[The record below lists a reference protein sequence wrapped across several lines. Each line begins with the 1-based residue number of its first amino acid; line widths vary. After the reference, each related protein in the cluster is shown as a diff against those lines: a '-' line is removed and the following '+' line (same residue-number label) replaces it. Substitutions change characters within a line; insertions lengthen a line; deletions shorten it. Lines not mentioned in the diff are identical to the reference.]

1 MIIIIKCFWE
11 VIVII
16 CEKCFH
22 RDVCAVMPNSVSIQD
37 CKNYKDEDLIIELEL
52 KRDTKYYTIDEVL
65 TCPAD
70 KTDDCPYENDD
81 SVYCEDCEYQHSDFV
96 VREHIYMRNWYLYN
110 FQLDKHSYWLSRDD
124 AEKEIQHR
132 TSKL

>member
-1 MIIIIKCFWE
+1 MN
-11 VIVII
+11 

-22 RDVCAVMPNSVSIQD
+22 KNVCAAMTNGSSASD
-37 CKNYKDEDLIIELEL
+37 CENYKDEDLILELEL
-52 KRDTKYYTIDEVL
+52 KHGTEYYTINEVL

-96 VREHIYMRNWYLYN
+96 VREHIYLWRYPSYN
-110 FQLDKHSYWLSRDD
+110 FPLDKHSYWLSRED
-124 AEKEIQHR
+124 AKKELQRR

>member
-52 KRDTKYYTIDEVL
+52 KHGAEYYTIDEIL
-65 TCPAD
+65 TCPVD
-70 KTDDCPYENDD
+70 KNGDCPYVDDD
-81 SVYCEDCEYQHSDFV
+81 SVYCGDCEYQHSDFV
-96 VREHIYMRNWYLYN
+96 VSEHIYIWNWPSYN
-110 FQLDKHSYWLSRDD
+110 FPLDKHSYWLSRED
-124 AEKEIQHR
+124 AEKELQRR